1 MSVSVVEQTCVCR
14 CRYEYL
20 FGVLSA
26 AQVACKHNAILDVD
40 PSHWSV
46 IPREFISD
54 SWLADTSISYRID
67 SFYINIST
75 RSVLHTEISF

>member
-54 SWLADTSISYRID
+54 S
-67 SFYINIST
+67 
-75 RSVLHTEISF
+75 